1 MKINKKEI
9 LKDRP
14 ELKDKY
20 DKLEDDEDDDE
31 MGY

>member
-1 MKINKKEI
+1 MKINIKRI

>member
-20 DKLEDDEDDDE
+20 DKLEEEEDDDDE
-31 MGY
+31 Y